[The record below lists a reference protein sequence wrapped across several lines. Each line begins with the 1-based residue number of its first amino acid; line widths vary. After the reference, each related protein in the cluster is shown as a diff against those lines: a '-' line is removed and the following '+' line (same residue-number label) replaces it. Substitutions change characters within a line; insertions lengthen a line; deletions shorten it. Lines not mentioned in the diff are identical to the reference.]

1 MKTYGVIMAGG
12 GGTRFWPLSRKAVPK
27 QFLNL
32 TGKDIMVNETFDRL
46 EGLVEPEDIF
56 IVTNKMHAKM
66 TEELMQNRVSTRQIL
81 AEPAARNTAACIG
94 YAAIEILYKYGDG
107 VMCILAS
114 DHFIRDRKAYSN
126 TLKRAVQLA
135 EETDSLVTI
144 GIKPTFP
151 STGYGYI
158 KNHKYDGEDYCVVE
172 EFVEKPDKETATA
185 YIQEGTY
192 AWNSGQF
199 VWKASTILKYFE
211 KLLPDIYECL
221 MKIAAAFGTD
231 KEQQIIDEVY
241 PNIPKISIDYGI
253 MERAD
258 KVLMLEGDFGW
269 DDVGSFDTLASLGTP
284 DENGNVCVG
293 DTLVLNGSGNIC
305 YGMGEKLIATLGVDN
320 MIVVE
325 TKDAVMV
332 CSREKAQEVKLIPEE
347 LEKRGKRNYL

>member
-1 MKTYGVIMAGG
+1 MAGG

-46 EGLVEPEDIF
+46 DGLVEPDDIF
-56 IVTNKMHAKM
+56 VVTNQIHAQM
-66 TEELMQNRVSTRQIL
+66 TEDLMQGRVSKRQIL

-94 YAAIEILYKYGDG
+94 YAAIEIMHKYGDG

-114 DHFIRDRKAYSN
+114 DHFIRDKKTYLN
-126 TLKRAVQLA
+126 TLRRAVQLA
-135 EETDSLVTI
+135 EETDSLITI

-158 KNHKYDGEDYCVVE
+158 KNHRVDGQDYCRVE
-172 EFVEKPDKETATA
+172 EFVEKPDKETASA
-185 YIQEGTY
+185 YIEEGNY

-221 MKIAAAFGTD
+221 VKIADSFGTED
-231 KEQQIIDEVY
+231 EERVIEEVY

-269 DDVGSFDTLASLGTP
+269 DDVGSFDTLATLGDA
-284 DENGNVCVG
+284 DESGNVCVG
-293 DTLVLNGSGNIC
+293 DALILEGRNNIC
-305 YGMGEKLIATLGVDN
+305 YGTGEKMIATLGVDN
-320 MIVVE
+320 LIVVD
-325 TKDAVMV
+325 TKDAILV
-332 CSREKAQEVKLIPEE
+332 CAREKAQEVKNIPEE